1 MQSSEALQN
10 QQIAAY
16 AAQLASSQEQ
26 WGQNQYAATSA
37 VTNNSIDNY
46 LAASQ
51 QDMNLANQTTN
62 QYENTTV
69 PEINQQANEAA
80 QYASAGRIGVNMGAA
95 ESQSMQGT
103 NAAMQAAKQ
112 NLQSYGIN
120 PSSGEYAELNSAN
133 RTAAG
138 AAAAGAGQQS
148 ELATEA
154 TGRGLLASSI
164 ATGQQLPGQA
174 INASNAGTAA
184 ITGAQN
190 AALANANTGVAL
202 TDTGPSSLLAQGK
215 AALPGVGNASTST
228 SQSTNQNTSIPTVAN
243 QSGSMGTAGGT
254 NTGGTSPTNPTT
266 TGGGGGYGGGG
277 GGGGGSGGG
286 YYDNAPPI
294 QVGGGGYGGSSA
306 SGYAT
311 GGDVGNR
318 PGAFSFGGDA
328 TQGGHVSQQASP
340 SGGINVDDVP
350 ANLNSEEFV
359 VPRDVARW
367 KGEEFFHKM
376 IDQSRKA
383 RVTAAQSV
391 GPTAG
396 PAQSPG
402 QQPTFDS
409 QSAQQP
415 QARRGGS
422 IQRFAAGGATSTDA
436 MGSWGSSLN
445 QSGLSGVAGGGYN
458 PPSASPTA
466 SSATTTPAPT
476 SQAPYSSP
484 TPTTPAPTSQAPYSS
499 RGYGNPSPGSVPM
512 GGGTPANYG
521 TPPAPGD
528 QWQPFGVNGGGWIP
542 PGQQIQD
549 FMYRGGRV

>member
-1 MQSSEALQN
+1 MNVNEPTPAPGVTTTGSQGTGQSTSTSVSNPEVMQSSEALQN

-103 NAAMQAAKQ
+103 NAAMAAAKQ

-202 TDTGPSSLLAQGK
+202 TDTGPASLINAAPNLA
-215 AALPGVGNASTST
+215 PNASSQSQNTT
-228 SQSTNQNTSIPTVAN
+228 NSQSTNQATN
-243 QSGSMGTAGGT
+243 SGSNSSNSTT
-254 NTGGTSPTNPTT
+254 NPSSPTNPSGASKSGS
-266 TGGGGGYGGGG
+266 GGGGGG
-277 GGGGGSGGG
+277 GGGGGSGYNPYINSGDYRTPSNYAG
-286 YYDNAPPI
+286 QYNPNNYAAGNPGQTQGDS
-294 QVGGGGYGGSSA
+294 GGGGDGGG

-409 QSAQQP
+409 QSAQPSQ
-415 QARRGGS
+415 GG
-422 IQRFAAGGATSTDA
+422 I
-436 MGSWGSSLN
+436 
-445 QSGLSGVAGGGYN
+445 
-458 PPSASPTA
+458 
-466 SSATTTPAPT
+466 
-476 SQAPYSSP
+476 
-484 TPTTPAPTSQAPYSS
+484 
-499 RGYGNPSPGSVPM
+499 
-512 GGGTPANYG
+512 
-521 TPPAPGD
+521 
-528 QWQPFGVNGGGWIP
+528 
-542 PGQQIQD
+542 
-549 FMYRGGRV
+549 